1 MIKTLR
7 ITSILAAVLAIALVG
22 FFVFRIAHGAQGD
35 NPVREFLN
43 SPTVIEKFKTAEGN
57 RAKTRSS
64 QISPLVQQAQ
74 AIALYLNPPASRGT
88 QNIRSG
94 PNAGGAGSQ
103 PNVTPKFKVLGISF
117 YEQNPALSMA
127 LIDEPGKGKHWV
139 KQSTQVG
146 HLFVKEVQNDLVIVQ
161 GGSETFKIAAE
172 REAPKPKS
180 PVSSSTSVYK
190 KPAGTVST
198 ASRARP
204 PMPSRPRPTIRQ
216 APDKS
221 AQVQPDED
229 KNEKLEELYQRLRD
243 LKGTSDNTE
252 SDLSEEERAEQ
263 IEKLISNFKASYI
276 SPEEAKKLEDLG
288 EQLENAE
295 IEPNLADSNDEL

>member
-7 ITSILAAVLAIALVG
+7 ITSILAAVLAITLIG
-22 FFVFRIAHGAQGD
+22 FFIFRIVHGAQG
-35 NPVREFLN
+35 NSPVREFLN
-43 SPTVIEKFKTAEGN
+43 SPTVVEKFKMAEGN

-74 AIALYLNPPASRGT
+74 AIALYLNPPAPRGK

-94 PNAGGAGSQ
+94 PGGAGLQ
-103 PNVTPKFKVLGISF
+103 ANVTPKFKVLGISF

-146 HLFVKEVQNDLVIVQ
+146 HLLVKEILNELVIVQ
-161 GGSETFKIAAE
+161 NGTETFKIAAE
-172 REAPKPKS
+172 REAQKPKKTA
-180 PVSSSTSVYK
+180 SSSISVYK
-190 KPAGTVST
+190 KPTT
-198 ASRARP
+198 AVNTAPRSRP
-204 PMPSRPRPTIRQ
+204 PLPSRPRRSPIPRESV
-216 APDKS
+216 KS
-221 AQVQPDED
+221 LQVQPDEE
-229 KNEKLEELYQRLRD
+229 KNEKLEELYQKLRD
-243 LKGTSDNTE
+243 LKGTSDKTE
-252 SDLSEEERAEQ
+252 SDVNEEERAEQ

-288 EQLENAE
+288 EQLENDE

>member
-7 ITSILAAVLAIALVG
+7 ITSILAAVLAITLVG
-22 FFVFRIAHGAQGD
+22 FFIFRIVHGAQG
-35 NPVREFLN
+35 NSPVREFLN
-43 SPTVIEKFKTAEGN
+43 SPTVVEKFKTAEGN

-74 AIALYLNPPASRGT
+74 AIALYLNPPAPRGM

-94 PNAGGAGSQ
+94 PGGTGLQ
-103 PNVTPKFKVLGISF
+103 TNVTPKFKVLGISF

-161 GGSETFKIAAE
+161 GGTETFKLAAE

-180 PVSSSTSVYK
+180 PVSSSTNVYK
-190 KPAGTVST
+190 KPTAAVST
-198 ASRARP
+198 APGARP
-204 PMPSRPRPTIRQ
+204 PMPSRPRRTPISRE
-216 APDKS
+216 PDKS
-221 AQVQPDED
+221 LQVQPDEE
-229 KNEKLEELYQRLRD
+229 KNEKLDELYQRLRD
-243 LKGTSDNTE
+243 LKGTSDKTE
-252 SDLSEEERAEQ
+252 SDVNEEERAEQ

-288 EQLENAE
+288 EQLENTE